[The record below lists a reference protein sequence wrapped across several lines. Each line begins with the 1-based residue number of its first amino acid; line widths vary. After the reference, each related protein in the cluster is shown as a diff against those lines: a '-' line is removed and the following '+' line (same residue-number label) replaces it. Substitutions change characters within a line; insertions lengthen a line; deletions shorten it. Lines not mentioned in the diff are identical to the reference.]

1 MQTGWIWSG
10 VGDQAVA
17 KCRLGVDGELSLFA
31 GSARPRQ
38 DNDGVQRVFL
48 NSADPGLDPCKKQA
62 ERERQAAGNNSCS
75 CANNILTSNRIKGL
89 FQPDQSWWLLAQCK
103 N

>member
-1 MQTGWIWSG
+1 MDLEWSG
-10 VGDQAVA
+10 
-17 KCRLGVDGELSLFA
+17 
-31 GSARPRQ
+31 GSSSGKMPPGSGWRAEPRQ